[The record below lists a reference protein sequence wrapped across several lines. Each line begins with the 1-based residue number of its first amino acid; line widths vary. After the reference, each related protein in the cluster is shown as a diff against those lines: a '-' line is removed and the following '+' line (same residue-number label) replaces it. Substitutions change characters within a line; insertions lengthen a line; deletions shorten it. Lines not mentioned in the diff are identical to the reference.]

1 MTSQRHASV
10 TGQTLTWD
18 GADPNV
24 TVTEGTTT
32 VTYIRDATDRIVA
45 RTQGATTVRYGHS
58 GGGDTADIVLAS
70 SW

>member
-24 TVTEGTTT
+24 T